1 MRIKYEDGNPFGKEK
16 AKVKYEDGNPFNKE
30 KAKCEI

>member
-1 MRIKYEDGNPFGKEK
+1 MKK
-16 AKVKYEDGNPFNKE
+16 AIVLGEGENVKYEEGNPFNKE